1 MKTFSSATLA
11 KLILDYRKENK
22 MSQENLAT
30 ESGINRSILS
40 KIEQEEH
47 IPSITQIESL
57 AKIISFD
64 IADLFTVNTE
74 PTKLERGAR
83 KISHTLYRVRQNLK
97 KL

>member
-22 MSQENLAT
+22 VSQETLAA

-57 AKIISFD
+57 ARLSLLILLIYLQKQKKRNKNWTVPII
-64 IADLFTVNTE
+64 L
-74 PTKLERGAR
+74 L
-83 KISHTLYRVRQNLK
+83 
-97 KL
+97 

>member
-1 MKTFSSATLA
+1 MIYRKMVVLKNKKVYNLVRRNSMKNFSSATLA

-64 IADLFTVNTE
+64 IANFYF
-74 PTKLERGAR
+74 
-83 KISHTLYRVRQNLK
+83 IFFFK
-97 KL
+97 K